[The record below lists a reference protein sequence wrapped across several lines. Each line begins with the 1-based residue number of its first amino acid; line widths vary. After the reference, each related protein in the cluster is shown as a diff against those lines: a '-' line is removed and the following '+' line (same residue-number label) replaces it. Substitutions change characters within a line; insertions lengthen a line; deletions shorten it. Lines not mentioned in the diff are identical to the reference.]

1 MAVRFTK
8 MHGLGNDFVMFNA
21 ISQPLNITSTLARK
35 IANRHTGVGCD
46 QVLIVESPTENDID
60 FNYRIL
66 NHDGTEVGQCG
77 NGARCLARFVYEQGL
92 TSKQELTVKTITT
105 KLKLKINSLDNITV
119 EMGIPQFEPALI
131 PFNVPARQADYQI
144 EVDSQLLKVNV
155 LAMGNPHCVQFV
167 DDIESAPVNSQGPR
181 IESNSLFPER
191 TNAGYAQVVDRGY
204 IKARVYERGV
214 GETMACGSGACA
226 IMVAAK
232 QKGLV
237 GESATVEVLGGPL
250 ELSWPGED
258 AQVEMTGPAVRVF
271 ESELDLES
279 L

>member
-1 MAVRFTK
+1 

-21 ISQPLNITSTLARK
+21 ISQPLDITSSMAQK
-35 IANRHTGVGCD
+35 ISNRHTGVGCD
-46 QVLIVESPTENDID
+46 QLLIVESPTQNDID

-66 NHDGTEVGQCG
+66 NHDGSEVGQCG
-77 NGARCLARFVYEQGL
+77 NGARCLARFVHEQGL
-92 TSKQELTVKTITT
+92 TDKNELTVKTITT
-105 KLKLKINSLDNITV
+105 KLKLKVNALDNITV
-119 EMGIPQFEPALI
+119 DMGIPEFDPEAI
-131 PFNVPARQADYQI
+131 PFANSNRQAEYQF
-144 EVDSQLLKVNV
+144 DVNGQWIKASV

-167 DDIESAPVNSQGPR
+167 DDIESAPVNTQGPK
-181 IESNSLFPER
+181 IEAHKLFPER
-191 TNAGYAQVVDRGY
+191 TNACYAQVINRAY

-237 GESATVEVLGGPL
+237 DQKVTVELLGGPL
-250 ELSWPGED
+250 QLYWSGEGS
-258 AQVEMTGPAVRVF
+258 QVEMTGPAVSVF